1 LLHELDVG
9 EIELSARYNTYL
21 TGTMEMSEPRQVA
34 RKIENIS
41 QKNLNVNLQQFSV
54 KCNGGKI
61 PTFCVHKTVD
71 NTIMVIS

>member
-54 KCNGGKI
+54 KCNGEKSLPSVLI
-61 PTFCVHKTVD
+61 KQW
-71 NTIMVIS
+71 IIQLW